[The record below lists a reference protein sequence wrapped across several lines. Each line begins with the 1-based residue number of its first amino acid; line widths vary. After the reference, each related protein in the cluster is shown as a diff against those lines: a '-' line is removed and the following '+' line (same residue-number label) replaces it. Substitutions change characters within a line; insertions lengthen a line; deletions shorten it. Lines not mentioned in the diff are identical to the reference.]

1 MMNFTKT
8 MLLKKLIKISNKD
21 LNNIN
26 IKGLATNNSDI
37 KQGYIF
43 FAIKG
48 NKTNGENYIGDAVK
62 NGAEVIV
69 CSKNCKYKNKKILI
83 IKTDNIRKYLSNI
96 SSKFYNYKLKKFNS
110 SHRNKWKNFC
120 S

>member
-26 IKGLATNNSDI
+26 IKGLATNSSDI

-43 FAIKG
+43 LQLRETKLM
-48 NKTNGENYIGDAVK
+48 E
-62 NGAEVIV
+62 
-69 CSKNCKYKNKKILI
+69 KIILVMQ
-83 IKTDNIRKYLSNI
+83 
-96 SSKFYNYKLKKFNS
+96 
-110 SHRNKWKNFC
+110 
-120 S
+120 